1 MGIHAASDTE
11 YDWPWYGRMVGAY
24 FDSHPNN
31 PNVRMAT
38 LDVVNR
44 NHPSTS
50 HLDNSW
56 ERSDEWYNFRDI
68 NPDIEVL
75 INLDEDSYDGG
86 TNGEFHPIA
95 WFHEY
100 EGGRVF
106 YTGGG
111 HTSSSF
117 DEPDFQQHLLGGIE
131 YCLNRN

>member
-38 LDVVNR
+38 LEVVNP
-44 NHPSTS
+44 NHPATS
-50 HLDNSW
+50 HLNNSW

-75 INLDEDSYDGG
+75 INLDEDSYEGG

-117 DEPDFQQHLLGGIE
+117 DEADFQQHLLGGIE